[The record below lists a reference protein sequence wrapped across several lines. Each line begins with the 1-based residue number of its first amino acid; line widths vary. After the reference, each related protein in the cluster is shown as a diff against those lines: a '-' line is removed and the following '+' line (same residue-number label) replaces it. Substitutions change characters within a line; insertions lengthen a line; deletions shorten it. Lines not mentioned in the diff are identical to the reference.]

1 MSGQDGFGGP
11 WTEEKLDS
19 VASYLQAYTTALKNQ
34 PFQLM
39 YIDAFAGT
47 GYRAVRQKGETVHGF
62 FSLPQMTAL
71 AKGSARRALEVDPA
85 FDHYIFIEANPGR
98 FQELVQL
105 EENFGSMRDRLT
117 FKNQEAN
124 AAIAK
129 ICRDTDWRQTR
140 AVLFLDPYGMQVNWT
155 TIEAIGAVR
164 HIDLWYLFP
173 VGTVQ
178 RLLQREGRIS
188 AGWKTALDRLLG
200 DASWRAEFYKTVCEP
215 TLFGDRT
222 RESKIANLPA
232 IERYVRER
240 LLEAFRG
247 GVARSTLQLRNSKGS
262 CMYLLFFACGNPDP
276 KAHGLA
282 LKIAQHVLKS

>member
-1 MSGQDGFGGP
+1 MNFPG
-11 WTEEKLDS
+11 
-19 VASYLQAYTTALKNQ
+19 YLQAYTTALKNQ

-39 YIDAFAGT
+39 YIDAFAGR

-98 FQELVQL
+98 FHELVQL
-105 EENFGSMRDRLT
+105 EEDFASMRDCLT

-129 ICRDTDWRQTR
+129 ICRDTDWRRTR

-155 TIEAIGAVR
+155 TIQAIGAVR

-188 AGWKTALDRLLG
+188 AGWETALDRFW
-200 DASWRAEFYKTVCEP
+200 ATRAGEP
-215 TLFGDRT
+215 SST
-222 RESKIANLPA
+222 RRSVNRRSSA
-232 IERYVRER
+232 IEHGRVRSPIYRRSSAMYASAFSRLSAAVLHEVLCSYVT
-240 LLEAFRG
+240 LKAAACICFFLHA
-247 GVARSTLQLRNSKGS
+247 VIRS
-262 CMYLLFFACGNPDP
+262 P